1 MLLKTLKGNDVSGKR
16 NMQWKIQRAG
26 NGLSEI
32 FGKERKLGRGRQ
44 GSLFC
49 GEKNLLLE
57 ADNSEAPKQ
66 KGL

>member
-1 MLLKTLKGNDVSGKR
+1 
-16 NMQWKIQRAG
+16 MQWKIQRAG

-32 FGKERKLGRGRQ
+32 FGKERKLGGGRQ
-44 GSLFC
+44 VSLFC